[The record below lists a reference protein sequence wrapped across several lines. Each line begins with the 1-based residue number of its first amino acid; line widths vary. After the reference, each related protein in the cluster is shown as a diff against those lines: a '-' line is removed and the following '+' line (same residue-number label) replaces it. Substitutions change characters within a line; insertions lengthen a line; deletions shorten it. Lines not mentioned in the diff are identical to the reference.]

1 MDQARNS
8 KKKKKIK
15 MGKLLQFPVDRV
27 KRPVPEIEI
36 TEEQKQHLKEEQFI
50 EQLTEQ
56 LSMDI
61 LSVLQENVIDVKSDL
76 FLKDLG
82 VTIESIK
89 SLLRR
94 DFGKPHPMQ
103 PITDTLIRII
113 TTPDGKKISD
123 INYGKIVKYTQTKP
137 KPQPKEEKT
146 VDIDF
151 EFDLD

>member
-1 MDQARNS
+1 MQNHNVVAEHHLAYN
-8 KKKKKIK
+8 
-15 MGKLLQFPVDRV
+15 MGKLLQFPLDRV
-27 KRPVPEIEI
+27 KRAIPEIEI
-36 TEEQKQHLKEEQFI
+36 SEEQKQHLKEEQFI

-61 LSVLQENVIDVKSDL
+61 LSVLQENVVDVKSDL

-82 VTIESIK
+82 ITIESIK

-103 PITDTLIRII
+103 PITDTLIRIL

-137 KPQPKEEKT
+137 QPKEEKT
-146 VDIDF
+146 VDIEFD
-151 EFDLD
+151 FDLD